1 MSIIGSLPKAL
12 ISWVESIDPPV
23 QIWLVGGAVRDFF
36 LERTTV
42 DLDFAVAGD
51 GLELARRA
59 ADQLDGD
66 VFALDQDRG
75 TARVLLDKN
84 GPARRVFDF
93 ATLRGGTIE
102 ADLRARDFTV
112 NSIAVDLSTPGVL
125 IDPCRGLQDVRAGI
139 IRVCS
144 PESIKDDPVRAL
156 RAVRLA
162 SELGFKIEEGTRGL
176 LHEAAGALR
185 SISRERVRDELFRML
200 AVDDPGVP
208 LYLVRHFGFESEVF
222 GTEISESKLE
232 IVRSVWREFSAVLR
246 ALAAEYDPE
255 TAADASSGLLVWQL
269 GRFRTDL
276 QAYFRAEISPF
287 RRCRELSFFG
297 SFDWLRPNEES
308 AMPGA
313 GDSLRLSQAEAS
325 WVRNFIRGMD
335 LLEDLKPEP
344 LAIYHFFRSA
354 SEAGVAC
361 GLVHLAHV
369 LAREGSGLRAEVWA
383 EQVGT
388 VRSLLEA
395 YFARRETLIDPAPI
409 LSGEELMEEL
419 KLPPGPRI
427 GRILEKMREMQV
439 AGIVSNRAQALEQAH
454 LIYSQLM
461 KEEM

>member
-1 MSIIGSLPKAL
+1 MSIIGSLPKAV
-12 ISWVESIDPPV
+12 ISWVESLAPSV
-23 QIWLVGGAVRDFF
+23 QVWLVGGAVRDHF

-42 DLDFAVAGD
+42 DFDFVVAGD

-66 VFALDQDRG
+66 VFVLDQDRG
-75 TARVLLDKN
+75 TARVLLDRK

-93 ATLRGGTIE
+93 ATLRGATIE
-102 ADLRARDFTV
+102 ADLRSRDFTV
-112 NSIAVDLSTPGVL
+112 NSIAVDLSNPGVL
-125 IDPCRGLQDVRAGI
+125 VDPCRGLQDVRAGI

-144 PESIKDDPVRAL
+144 PQSIEDDPVRAL

-162 SELGFKIEEGTRGL
+162 SELGFKIDEETRGL
-176 LHEAAGALR
+176 IREAAGALR
-185 SISRERVRDELFRML
+185 AISRERIRDELFRML

-208 LYLVRHFGFESEVF
+208 LYLVRHFGFESAIF
-222 GTEISESKLE
+222 GTEISESRIEL
-232 IVRSVWREFSAVLR
+232 VRSVWREFSAALH

-287 RRCRELSFFG
+287 RRCRELSFFS
-297 SFDWLRPNEES
+297 SFEWLRPAGAS

-313 GDSLRLSQAEAS
+313 SDSLRLSQAETR
-325 WVRNFIRGMD
+325 WVRSFISGME
-335 LLEDLKPEP
+335 LMEDLNTEP
-344 LAIYHFFRSA
+344 LGIYHFFRSA

-361 GLVHLAHV
+361 ALMHLSHI
-369 LAREGSGLRAEVWA
+369 LAREGSGLKTEVWA
-383 EQVGT
+383 ERVGA

-395 YFARRETLIDPAPI
+395 YFARRETLIEPAPI

-427 GRILEKMREMQV
+427 GFILEVIREKQV
-439 AGIVSNRAQALEQAH
+439 AGVVSNRAQALEQAH
-454 LIYSQLM
+454 LVL
-461 KEEM
+461 ERLPDGET